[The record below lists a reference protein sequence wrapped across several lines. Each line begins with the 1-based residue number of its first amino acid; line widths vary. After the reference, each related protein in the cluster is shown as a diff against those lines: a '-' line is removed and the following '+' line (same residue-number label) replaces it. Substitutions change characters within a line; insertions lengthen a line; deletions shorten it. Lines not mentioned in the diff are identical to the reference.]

1 MKKALSLTLAC
12 LITASA
18 TIVGGCKKSSY
29 TVPEFKENKNYINF
43 TAYSGPTVENWSG
56 TTHNPNTVTEE
67 HYRELAEAGFTKVL
81 ALLEGASSA
90 GGADVYERIEN
101 RSKKAQS
108 DALLCLEQAAK
119 FGIKYYVRDWA
130 FYGLVTNYTSDG
142 ITEYD
147 QYEKIIAK
155 MFDENNEYIK
165 HPNYGGNFAH
175 DEPNKQQLEKI
186 AWQCELYNKYIAKN
200 GRYGGSPI
208 VNLNPCYVTGK
219 GLSLDNDMSYA
230 QYVDYYFEKVAPYT
244 GYVCWDYY
252 PFVNEQYDGS
262 FFREMYLYN
271 YEIMALKCKETGYEL
286 HNFIQSVGDWTGM
299 RKMSCVGDF
308 RLQIATSMAFG
319 TREMIYYMYCN
330 GGNAK
335 TDDTFA
341 LLDYNTGE
349 LNWTY
354 YAAKQAN
361 NEAKMIEDAYAAFAW
376 DGVMYNNADELYDN
390 QNFANLTKPMESH
403 PRIKNISSTEDTLVG
418 VFKGKENDVAAGMD
432 AFMIINFVDPY
443 FDKNDEVTVTF
454 NDAKA
459 LLTYRLGKKEIIEL
473 GKDGKYTFKLYP
485 GEGRFVIPLK

>member
-29 TVPEFKENKNYINF
+29 SVPEFKENKNYINF

-56 TTHNPNTVTEE
+56 NTHNQNTVSEE

-101 RSKKAQS
+101 RSKKAQA

-186 AWQCELYNKYIAKN
+186 AWQCELYNKRSAN
-200 GRYGGSPI
+200 ARNSANSPQR
-208 VNLNPCYVTGK
+208 VKPSNSSVGYFA
-219 GLSLDNDMSYA
+219 YA
-230 QYVDYYFEKVAPYT
+230 Q
-244 GYVCWDYY
+244 
-252 PFVNEQYDGS
+252 
-262 FFREMYLYN
+262 
-271 YEIMALKCKETGYEL
+271 
-286 HNFIQSVGDWTGM
+286 
-299 RKMSCVGDF
+299 
-308 RLQIATSMAFG
+308 
-319 TREMIYYMYCN
+319 
-330 GGNAK
+330 
-335 TDDTFA
+335 
-341 LLDYNTGE
+341 
-349 LNWTY
+349 
-354 YAAKQAN
+354 
-361 NEAKMIEDAYAAFAW
+361 
-376 DGVMYNNADELYDN
+376 
-390 QNFANLTKPMESH
+390 
-403 PRIKNISSTEDTLVG
+403 
-418 VFKGKENDVAAGMD
+418 
-432 AFMIINFVDPY
+432 
-443 FDKNDEVTVTF
+443 
-454 NDAKA
+454 
-459 LLTYRLGKKEIIEL
+459 
-473 GKDGKYTFKLYP
+473 
-485 GEGRFVIPLK
+485 

>member
-1 MKKALSLTLAC
+1 M
-12 LITASA
+12 
-18 TIVGGCKKSSY
+18 G
-29 TVPEFKENKNYINF
+29 
-43 TAYSGPTVENWSG
+43 
-56 TTHNPNTVTEE
+56 
-67 HYRELAEAGFTKVL
+67 
-81 ALLEGASSA
+81 
-90 GGADVYERIEN
+90 
-101 RSKKAQS
+101 
-108 DALLCLEQAAK
+108 
-119 FGIKYYVRDWA
+119 
-130 FYGLVTNYTSDG
+130 
-142 ITEYD
+142 
-147 QYEKIIAK
+147 
-155 MFDENNEYIK
+155 
-165 HPNYGGNFAH
+165 
-175 DEPNKQQLEKI
+175 
-186 AWQCELYNKYIAKN
+186 
-200 GRYGGSPI
+200 
-208 VNLNPCYVTGK
+208 GK
-219 GLSLDNDMSYA
+219 GLSLDNDMTYA

-299 RKMSCVGDF
+299 RKMSCIGDF

-361 NEAKMIEDAYAAFAW
+361 NEAKMIEDAYASFAW